1 MDKKRRKEPQWWA
14 ERKGEGIV
22 QRSQPRKARF
32 ESSAT
37 RRRFAQG
44 LLLRED
50 DGYEEEADISQ
61 DSKRPEQQDKQ
72 KPSGLEMLGEN
83 YGRC

>member
-14 ERKGEGIV
+14 EREGEGIV

-61 DSKRPEQQDKQ
+61 DRERPEQQDKQ
-72 KPSGLEMLGEN
+72 KPSGLEMLGD
-83 YGRC
+83 